1 MEVPRGLLSPR
12 CSQVVVSFNDNQI
25 AILGGSP
32 TEGIVTG
39 DVVLFDATTND
50 ASTAF
55 ETKVAQS

>member
-1 MEVPRGLLSPR
+1 MDVPEGLLSPR

-32 TEGIVTG
+32 TECVVTG
-39 DVVLFDATTND
+39 DVVLFDTTAND